1 MALKIIFI
9 KDLPYYLTSL
19 FLPDNTYKYNLFN
32 RYLVVRFHRKIQI
45 QQKCCITDELN
56 ENKHMVMGYTT
67 IISKNEKTKLDSLVI
82 Y

>member
-9 KDLPYYLTSL
+9 KDLPYYLISL

-45 QQKCCITDELN
+45 QQKCCINDELN
-56 ENKHMVMGYTT
+56 ENKHMVMRYTI
-67 IISKNEKTKLDSLVI
+67 IISKNRKTNLGSLVN